1 MAASSGLADTM
12 ITWKKA
18 TNGINLD
25 FMVTLV
31 PSCHVDHVS
40 LVSCPCPLQ
49 TTLTKLFVSRGYQY
63 VIKPL
68 ALLLTCGSRKHQ
80 ISTR

>member
-1 MAASSGLADTM
+1 M

-31 PSCHVDHVS
+31 PFLAMSTT
-40 LVSCPCPLQ
+40 CPLCRVPVPY
-49 TTLTKLFVSRGYQY
+49 KR
-63 VIKPL
+63 P
-68 ALLLTCGSRKHQ
+68 
-80 ISTR
+80 

>member
-31 PSCHVDHVS
+31 PF
-40 LVSCPCPLQ
+40 LATCPFRVPVPY
-49 TTLTKLFVSRGYQY
+49 KR
-63 VIKPL
+63 P
-68 ALLLTCGSRKHQ
+68 
-80 ISTR
+80 

>member
-1 MAASSGLADTM
+1 MIKSSGPMAASSGLADTM

-18 TNGINLD
+18 TNGIYLD
-25 FMVTLV
+25 FMVTLFLLAIIH
-31 PSCHVDHVS
+31 HVDHVS
-40 LVSCPCPLQ
+40 LVSCPCPSQ

-68 ALLLTCGSRKHQ
+68 PCY
-80 ISTR
+80 

>member
-31 PSCHVDHVS
+31 PFLAMSTT
-40 LVSCPCPLQ
+40 CPLCRVPVPD
-49 TTLTKLFVSRGYQY
+49 KRPY
-63 VIKPL
+63 
-68 ALLLTCGSRKHQ
+68 
-80 ISTR
+80 